1 MVSLI
6 IDFSELANFYFS
18 ISNLFIVKQT
28 GPAKTKIMSYMNNSP
43 RDTDALMLFTS
54 GSAVCYQQ
62 DSDPIF
68 VAPHSLVYI
77 PKGCKYIWESNS
89 LSENIIQERI
99 LFEFILR
106 YTKTEYSQDIKS
118 SLSSVYTDEVI
129 SFGNKIKTIYIED
142 FQHYKKVFE
151 LLLKNFSAKPKSPLH
166 INYAA
171 YKIFDLLSKRENY
184 SEHIYSKELKNVISY
199 IDSNIENKITVD
211 DLSKKLLISPSHFER
226 IFKMHTGM
234 SLMDY
239 ISSNKIYQIKKLLLE
254 NEFTLNQISE
264 KFNFCDTSY
273 LCRFFKKKTGMT
285 PSEYKKSYK
294 NIDLSC

>member
-1 MVSLI
+1 MISLV
-6 IDFSELANFYFS
+6 IDFSELSNIYFS
-18 ISNLFIVKQT
+18 ISNLFIIKQT
-28 GPAKTKIMSYMNNSP
+28 APAKTKIMSYMNNSP
-43 RDTDALMLFTS
+43 RGTDALMLFTS
-54 GSAVCYQQ
+54 GSAICHQQ
-62 DSDPIF
+62 DCEPIF

-99 LFEFILR
+99 LFEFILK

-118 SLSSVYTDEVI
+118 SLSSVFTDESI
-129 SFGNKIKTIYIED
+129 SFSDKIKTIFIED
-142 FQHYKKVFE
+142 FQQYKKAFE
-151 LLLKNFSAKPKSPLH
+151 LLLKNFSAKPKSPLQ

-171 YKIFDLLSKRENY
+171 YKIFDLLSNRKNY
-184 SEHIYSKELKNVISY
+184 NKHIYSKELKNIINY

-211 DLSKKLLISPSHFER
+211 DLSKKLGISPSHFER

-264 KFNFCDTSY
+264 RFNFCDTSY
-273 LCRFFKKKTGMT
+273 LCRFFKNKTGMT
-285 PSEYKKSYK
+285 PSEYKNSYK
-294 NIDLSC
+294 NISL